1 MHGVP
6 AACQGQRVTV
16 FQGSFSVLTT
26 FFMYSSSRRGRN
38 ARDMLNLKQKVTL
51 TGLGS
56 KVFEQNV
63 ATMESIATKFIR
75 AIDSDAILPMEDVL
89 FEGHATIH
97 AENR

>member
-1 MHGVP
+1 
-6 AACQGQRVTV
+6 
-16 FQGSFSVLTT
+16 
-26 FFMYSSSRRGRN
+26 MYSSSRRGRN